1 MKILSANGA
10 NIPALGLGTF
20 RLQGSECTDIV
31 LQALDAGY
39 RHVDTAAF
47 YENEVEIGEAIRQ
60 TGIAREDIF
69 LTTKVWP
76 SEVSDGPFQASVEAS
91 LERLMLEQVDLL
103 LIHWPPKNSDYS
115 GWAKLLNEAADRG
128 WTKHIGVSNFTTSH
142 IDAIV
147 EASDRPIVV
156 NQVEN
161 HPYLNQAKVRAACA
175 RHGIAVMGYCPLG
188 RGQMMLEDPVIN
200 GIAHETGK
208 TPAQVI
214 LRWHVE
220 HEGAGAIPKTSS
232 PHRLVE
238 NLDIFDFELNPSQM
252 ASMQALTLQ
261 HQRLCDY
268 DFSPQWDLP

>member
-20 RLQGSECTDIV
+20 RLLGSQGTDIV
-31 LQALDAGY
+31 LKALESGY
-39 RHVDTAAF
+39 RHIDTAAF

-60 TGIAREDIF
+60 TGVAREEIF

-76 SEVSDGPFQASVEAS
+76 SEVSDGPFQASVQAS
-91 LERLMLEQVDLL
+91 LERLGLEQVDLL
-103 LIHWPPKNSDYS
+103 LIHWPPKNTDYA
-115 GWAKLLNEAADRG
+115 GWARLLNEAADRG
-128 WTKHIGVSNFTTSH
+128 WTRHIGVSNFTTTH
-142 IDAIV
+142 IDEIV
-147 EASDRPIVV
+147 AASDRPIAA

-175 RHGIAVMGYCPLG
+175 RHGIALMGYCPLG
-188 RGQMMLEDPVIN
+188 RGQAILNDPVI
-200 GIAHETGK
+200 GDIASETGK

-214 LRWHVE
+214 LRWHVQ
-220 HEGAGAIPKTSS
+220 HDGAGAIPKTSS

-238 NLDIFDFELNPSQM
+238 NMDIFDFELSQTQM
-252 ASMQALTLQ
+252 ASMQQLTLR